1 MGTAK
6 VVSLTVRPLQAS
18 HLCFEVDGILGES
31 YAQLGAPVT
40 GFDFPAYYNALSK
53 SPTLSGDPSRLRFDA
68 TQIQVGVQPYT
79 LLALR
84 AEAGKAMLNRA
95 VGSRQNAYFAKY
107 GNATAV
113 IAKMNEYYSPA
124 VFNSKPNRLAILSSL
139 ADDQA
144 SALRS
149 AYISDGRTGVV
160 KTTGSILNSSTQSG
174 GQSSETGQSNLESV
188 GTVVSGTI
196 PLPPGSGAPFAG
208 WTFPGPDTL
217 QLEQGTSGEN
227 TTSTARSSEH
237 QMIVNTDYGYRTP
250 YFESQAQNERAQI
263 SLIDQQ
269 FAQFMS
275 GQNLPDLAE
284 VFKNELSAIDSDVYR
299 LQIAYLN
306 TILLS
311 PIDGTVTG
319 IYKTPGDAVRA
330 GEPVVR
336 VENNGIV
343 LLVATLI
350 YRGPITIGA
359 SVTVTT
365 QLFDSGGAPTSIT
378 GTIAAAR
385 GHSADDHWEVIVQ
398 CNNLD
403 STAKPIFPLGY
414 HFDYD
419 DTTVSI
425 T

>member
-40 GFDFPAYYNALSK
+40 GFDFPALYNALSK
-53 SPTLSGDPSRLRFDA
+53 SPTISGDPSRLRFDA
-68 TQIQVGVQPYT
+68 TAIHDGVKSYT
-79 LLALR
+79 LLTLR
-84 AEAGKAMLNRA
+84 AEAGKATLNKA
-95 VGSRQNAYFAKY
+95 VGSRQNSYFAKY
-107 GNATAV
+107 GNATDI
-113 IAKMNEYYSPA
+113 IAKMNTFYSPA

-144 SALRS
+144 TALRS

-174 GQSSETGQSNLESV
+174 GQSSESGQSNLESV

-217 QLEQGTSGEN
+217 QLEQGTSSDS

-275 GQNLPDLAE
+275 GQNLPNLVE

-311 PIDGTVTG
+311 PFDGTVTG

-336 VENNGIV
+336 VENNGVV

-365 QLFDSGGAPTSIT
+365 QLFDSSGAPTSIM
-378 GTIAAAR
+378 GTVAAAR
-385 GHSADDHWEVIVQ
+385 GHTADDHWEVIVQ